1 MFDAHHLKCHLFFSN
16 LSRDTREIY
25 SLSFIQTSNKK
36 LVPAILK
43 GKPAKTIKAMNV
55 EKRVKLEFLI

>member
-1 MFDAHHLKCHLFFSN
+1 MIADLIILFSN
-16 LSRDTREIY
+16 LSRDAREIY
-25 SLSFIQTSNKK
+25 SLSFSQTSNKK

-43 GKPAKTIKAMNV
+43 DKPAKTIKAMNV